1 MSVRNGTREHVEF
14 VSYTGKYP
22 NLCSGT
28 LTLRIN
34 GKEVRFNDKVSGNKK
49 FWGPADLFFDVMAK
63 GEWEINAEDL
73 PEEFRNYAY
82 EIDKVFNE
90 NVERGHCGG
99 CI

>member
-1 MSVRNGTREHVEF
+1 MT
-14 VSYTGKYP
+14 KYP
-22 NLCSGT
+22 EIKSFGN
-28 LTLRIN
+28 RR
-34 GKEVRFNDKVSGNKK
+34 VR
-49 FWGPADLFFDVMAK
+49 FFDVTEK

>member
-1 MSVRNGTREHVEF
+1 M
-14 VSYTGKYP
+14 
-22 NLCSGT
+22 
-28 LTLRIN
+28 
-34 GKEVRFNDKVSGNKK
+34 
-49 FWGPADLFFDVMAK
+49 FFDVMAK

-73 PEEFRNYAY
+73 LEEFRNYAY